1 MADALLQRLNTAAE
15 GRLRQAYR
23 LGGAVKTTVFNQ
35 RDKIAQLAEIEMHK
49 LASQGPGA
57 DKVLDTAPSVQWSD
71 DEDLSPSAKR
81 KESLTSDASYRR
93 SRNSVSW

>member
-35 RDKIAQLAEIEMHK
+35 RDKIAQLAKI
-49 LASQGPGA
+49 
-57 DKVLDTAPSVQWSD
+57 
-71 DEDLSPSAKR
+71 
-81 KESLTSDASYRR
+81 DA
-93 SRNSVSW
+93 